1 MLLIL
6 PGEMVLEEEEM
17 VEQVEIS
24 SFDLRYESYR
34 MRHEG
39 AEKALLGSISESGI
53 REPLEGVDKEDRR
66 ILLNGFKRLRCARKL
81 GLGVVP
87 YCSFGTDEAMGI
99 IQLIRISN
107 SKSLTILEQARLLD
121 DLKSVHKMSL
131 LEIAQMLE
139 RSKSWVCMRL
149 GINEEMSDTVR
160 ERIFRGDFP
169 VYVYMYTLRPFIR
182 MNGSQRGEVDEFVSC
197 VAGKKLSIRDIER
210 LAHGYFHGPSDF
222 REQISKGHIL
232 WVLEQ
237 MKAIPEDGDNL
248 NEPERSMLSDLE
260 ILQKYMRK
268 ITHKGNDDRFK
279 NNAFFAQANL
289 LAGGILSKMSIFSR
303 ALKEFYDRSG
313 KA

>member
-1 MLLIL
+1 
-6 PGEMVLEEEEM
+6 M
-17 VEQVEIS
+17 VEEVEIS

-34 MRHEG
+34 LRHEG
-39 AEKALLGSISESGI
+39 AEKALLCSISENGI
-53 REPLEGVDKEDRR
+53 LEPLEGVDKPDRR
-66 ILLNGFKRLRCARKL
+66 ILLNGFKRLRCAKKL
-81 GLGVVP
+81 GLAMVP

-131 LEIAQMLE
+131 LEIAQMIE

-149 GINEEMSDTVR
+149 GIMAEMSSVVQ
-160 ERIFRGDFP
+160 EKIFRGDFP
-169 VYVYMYTLRPFIR
+169 VYAYMYTLRPFIR
-182 MNGSQRGEVDEFVSC
+182 MNGHQKEEIDEFVSS

-210 LAHGYFHGPSDF
+210 LAHGYFKGPADF
-222 REQISKGHIL
+222 REQIRKGQL
-232 WVLEQ
+232 PWVLEQ
-237 MKAIPEDGDNL
+237 MKKIPEDGDNL
-248 NEPERSMLSDLE
+248 NEPERSMLNDLE
-260 ILQKYMRK
+260 ILSKYMLK
-268 ITHKGNDDRFK
+268 ITHKGRDDRFK

-289 LAGGILSKMSIFSR
+289 LVTGILSKMPIVLR

>member
-1 MLLIL
+1 MLM
-6 PGEMVLEEEEM
+6 PMRSKDHPEEGKMVQE
-17 VEQVEIS
+17 VEVN

-39 AEKALLGSISESGI
+39 AEKALLCSISECGI
-53 REPLEGVDKEDRR
+53 REPLEGVDKSDRR
-66 ILLNGFKRLRCARKL
+66 VLLNGFKRLRCARKL

-87 YCSFGTDEAMGI
+87 YYSLGVDEAMGI

-131 LEIAQMLE
+131 MEIARMLE

-149 GINEEMSDTVR
+149 GINEEMSDLVR
-160 ERIFRGDFP
+160 EKIFRGDFP
-169 VYVYMYTLRPFIR
+169 VYAYMYTLRPFIR
-182 MNGSQRGEVDEFVSC
+182 MNGNQRAEVDEFVSS
-197 VAGKKLSIRDIER
+197 VAGKKLSFRDIER

-222 REQISKGHIL
+222 REQIKKGHIL
-232 WVLEQ
+232 WVLEKI
-237 MKAIPEDGDNL
+237 KAIPEDENNL
-248 NEPERSMLSDLE
+248 NEPERSMLKDLE
-260 ILQKYMRK
+260 ILQKYMGK
-268 ITHKGNDDRFK
+268 ITHKGKDGRYK

-289 LAGGILSKMSIFSR
+289 LAGGILSKMSFFSR

-313 KA
+313 KT